1 MEALNLIIS
10 WSLFL
15 TIFPNPVCLEMTK
28 SNNGRGKIGH
38 KPWNFW
44 LAMSWTKQLP
54 YHRAEE
60 IGKSKM
66 DTGKRVGDLF

>member
-15 TIFPNPVCLEMTK
+15 TLSLILCVWNDQK
-28 SNNGRGKIGH
+28 ANGRGKMGH

-44 LAMSWTKQLP
+44 LAMSWTKQ
-54 YHRAEE
+54 
-60 IGKSKM
+60 
-66 DTGKRVGDLF
+66 